1 MYKYTNFVIKVFI
14 FFQVRDI
21 MRKNI
26 GKGEKVDISS
36 NTTVSK
42 LVLLYV
48 FDKMEM
54 PLTEATITDMCCNRN
69 AWISYLTCKEVLLD
83 LVENGFIVVSTNN
96 SGEQYYTITTD
107 GRSCLSYF
115 FMKIPASIRDEINI
129 FIKDNRQTFRRKQEY
144 FSDYYKNADGSY
156 TVLMRIVEPLGTKL
170 ELKLNVAN
178 RGIAKVIYNKWEE
191 RASQVYASIYDILID
206 Q

>member
-1 MYKYTNFVIKVFI
+1 MDVST
-14 FFQVRDI
+14 
-21 MRKNI
+21 
-26 GKGEKVDISS
+26 
-36 NTTVSK
+36 NTTISK
-42 LVLLYV
+42 LILLYV

-54 PLTEATITDMCCNRN
+54 PLTETTITDMCCNKN
-69 AWISYLTCKEVLLD
+69 AWISYLTCKEVLID
-83 LVENGFIVVSTNN
+83 LIENGFVVTSTNN

-115 FMKIPASIRDEINI
+115 FMKIPASIREEITIYVKN
-129 FIKDNRQTFRRKQEY
+129 NRIAFRKKQEF

-156 TVLMRIVEPLGTKL
+156 TVLMKSIEPRGTRM

-178 RGIAKVIYNKWEE
+178 RGIAKVIYNKWEQK
-191 RASQVYASIYDILID
+191 ASQVFGSLYDILID

>member
-1 MYKYTNFVIKVFI
+1 MDVSY
-14 FFQVRDI
+14 
-21 MRKNI
+21 
-26 GKGEKVDISS
+26 

-54 PLTEATITDMCCNRN
+54 PLTENTITDMCCNRN
-69 AWISYLTCKEVLLD
+69 SWVSYLTCKEVVND
-83 LVENGFIVVSTNN
+83 LVENGFILQTTNN
-96 SGEQYYTITTD
+96 SGEQYYTITID

-115 FMKIPASIRDEINI
+115 FMKIPASLREEITI
-129 FIKDNRQTFRRKQEY
+129 FIRDNRQSFRRKQEY

-156 TVLMRIVEPLGTKL
+156 TVLMKIVEPLGTKM

-191 RASQVYASIYDILID
+191 KASQVYASLYDILID

>member
-1 MYKYTNFVIKVFI
+1 M
-14 FFQVRDI
+14 DI
-21 MRKNI
+21 AN
-26 GKGEKVDISS
+26 

-54 PLTEATITDMCCNRN
+54 PLTEATVLDMCCFKN
-69 AWISYLTCKEVLLD
+69 AWVNYITCKEILTD
-83 LVENGFIVVSTNN
+83 LIETGFIVQSKSASSDT
-96 SGEQYYTITTD
+96 YYTITND

-115 FMKIPASIRDEINI
+115 FMKIPASLRDDISAYVKE
-129 FIKDNRQTFRRKQEY
+129 NRITFRRKQEY
-144 FSDYYKNADGSY
+144 FTDYYKNEDGSY
-156 TVLMRIVEPLGTKL
+156 TVLMKIVDPLGTKM

-178 RGIAKVIYNKWEE
+178 RAQARSIYKKWEDC
-191 RASQVYASIYDILID
+191 AGQVYASLYDILMD

>member
-1 MYKYTNFVIKVFI
+1 M
-14 FFQVRDI
+14 
-21 MRKNI
+21 
-26 GKGEKVDISS
+26 DISA
-36 NTTVSK
+36 NTTISK

-69 AWISYLTCKEVLLD
+69 SWISYLTCKEVLAD
-83 LVENGFIVVSTNN
+83 LVENNFIVLSTSSN
-96 SGEQYYTITTD
+96 GDQYYTITTD

-115 FMKIPASIRDEINI
+115 FMKIPASLRDEINV
-129 FIKDNRQTFRRKQEY
+129 FIRENRQVFRRKQEF

-156 TVLMRIVEPLGTKL
+156 TVLMRIVEPLGTKM
-170 ELKLNVAN
+170 ELKMNVAN
-178 RGIAKVIYNKWEE
+178 RGVAKIVYNKWEE
-191 RASQVYASIYDILID
+191 RASQVYGALYDILID

>member
-1 MYKYTNFVIKVFI
+1 
-14 FFQVRDI
+14 

-96 SGEQYYTITTD
+96 SGEQYYTIPTD

>member
-1 MYKYTNFVIKVFI
+1 MDVST
-14 FFQVRDI
+14 
-21 MRKNI
+21 
-26 GKGEKVDISS
+26 
-36 NTTVSK
+36 NTTISK
-42 LVLLYV
+42 LILLYV

-54 PLTEATITDMCCNRN
+54 PLTETTITDMCCNKN
-69 AWISYLTCKEVLLD
+69 AWISYLTCKEVLID
-83 LVENGFIVVSTNN
+83 LIENGFVVTSTNN

-115 FMKIPASIRDEINI
+115 FMKIPASIREEITIYVKN
-129 FIKDNRQTFRRKQEY
+129 NRIAFRKKQEF

-156 TVLMRIVEPLGTKL
+156 TVLMKIIEPLGTRM

-178 RGIAKVIYNKWEE
+178 RGIAKVIYNKWEQK
-191 RASQVYASIYDILID
+191 ASQVFGSLYDILID

>member
-1 MYKYTNFVIKVFI
+1 MNVST
-14 FFQVRDI
+14 
-21 MRKNI
+21 
-26 GKGEKVDISS
+26 

-48 FDKMEM
+48 FDTMEM
-54 PLTEATITDMCCNRN
+54 PLTETTITDMCCNRN
-69 AWISYLTCKEVLLD
+69 SWISYLTCKEVLLD
-83 LVENGFIVVSTNN
+83 LVENGFIVMNTNT

-107 GRSCLSYF
+107 GRSCVSYF
-115 FMKIPASIRDEINI
+115 FMKIPASLRDEILT
-129 FIKDNRQTFRRKQEY
+129 FIKDNRQIFKRKQEY
-144 FSDYYKNADGSY
+144 FSDYYKNADGTY
-156 TVLMRIVEPLGTKL
+156 TVLMRIIEPLGTRM

-191 RASQVYASIYDILID
+191 KASNVYGSLYDILID

>member
-1 MYKYTNFVIKVFI
+1 MDVST
-14 FFQVRDI
+14 
-21 MRKNI
+21 
-26 GKGEKVDISS
+26 
-36 NTTVSK
+36 NTTISK
-42 LVLLYV
+42 LILLYV

-54 PLTEATITDMCCNRN
+54 PLTETTITDMCCNKN
-69 AWISYLTCKEVLLD
+69 AWISYLTCKEVLID
-83 LVENGFIVVSTNN
+83 LIENGFVVTSTNN

-115 FMKIPASIRDEINI
+115 FMKIPSSIREEITIYVKN
-129 FIKDNRQTFRRKQEY
+129 NRIAFRKKQEF

-156 TVLMRIVEPLGTKL
+156 TVLMKIIEPLGTRM

-178 RGIAKVIYNKWEE
+178 RGIAKVIYNKWEQK
-191 RASQVYASIYDILID
+191 ASQVFGSLYDILID

>member
-1 MYKYTNFVIKVFI
+1 M
-14 FFQVRDI
+14 
-21 MRKNI
+21 
-26 GKGEKVDISS
+26 DISN

-48 FDKMEM
+48 FDKMEI

-69 AWISYLTCKEVLLD
+69 SWIGYLTCKEVISD
-83 LVENGFIVVSTNN
+83 LIENGFVVVTANN
-96 SGEQYYTITTD
+96 SGEEYYAITID
-107 GRSCLSYF
+107 GRSCVSYF
-115 FMKIPASIRDEINI
+115 FMKIPASLRDEIDV
-129 FIKDNRQTFRRKQEY
+129 FIRENRQKFRRKQEY

-156 TVLMRIVEPLGTKL
+156 TVLMKIIEPLGTKM

-178 RGIAKVIYNKWEE
+178 RGVAKHIYNQWEE
-191 RASQVYASIYDILID
+191 HASQVYASLYDILID